1 MVRPGMSNSATWV
14 PVSSM
19 ALRMDGERLL
29 ILDQRR
35 LPDEERWIDAS
46 DPGVMEDC
54 IRTLAVRGAPL
65 IGVAAALC
73 LGLLVRDGCA
83 PDGFRAAAARLRAA
97 RPTAVNLMAAIDR
110 LLAAAAGDDLSR
122 VAGIALDVFLDDVAR
137 CDAMAAHGAAL
148 VEDGTGVITHCNTGG
163 LATVGVGTAL
173 GVIHRAHALGKR
185 VHVYVDETRPL
196 LQGGRLTAWELRRL
210 GIPHTLIT
218 DSMAAV
224 VLRAGRA
231 QRVFVGSDRVAR
243 NGDFANKVGTYSL
256 AVAAAYHRVPF
267 HPVAPWTTVDLAC
280 ADGDAIPIEL
290 RDADEVRGAAGSF
303 GSVRWCPRETDAFNP
318 SFDVT
323 PAALVT
329 SLVTDRGVFS
339 ADALRRGALHELAG

>member
-1 MVRPGMSNSATWV
+1 MSTRPAWH
-14 PVSSM
+14 PVTSM

-29 ILDQRR
+29 LLDQRR
-35 LPDEERWIDAS
+35 LPDEERWVDAT
-46 DPGVMEDC
+46 DPAVMEDC

-73 LGLLVRDGCA
+73 LGLLARAGCA
-83 PDGFRAAAARLRAA
+83 PGALRDAAARLRAA
-97 RPTAVNLMAAIDR
+97 RPTAVNLMAGIDR
-110 LLAAAAGDDLSR
+110 VLAAAPGDDLSG
-122 VAGIALDVFLDDVAR
+122 VGPVALDVFLDDVAR

-148 VEDGTGVITHCNTGG
+148 IEDGDGVITHCNTGG

-173 GVIHRAHALGKR
+173 GVIRRAHEGGKR

-224 VLRAGRA
+224 VLRAAKAR
-231 QRVFVGSDRVAR
+231 RVFVGSDRVAR

-256 AVAAAYHRVPF
+256 AVAAAYHRVDF

-280 ADGDAIPIEL
+280 PDGDAIPIEL

-303 GSVRWCPRETDAFNP
+303 GAVRWCPPETGAFNP
-318 SFDVT
+318 AFDVT
-323 PAALVT
+323 PASLVT

-339 ADALRRGALHELAG
+339 RDDLRRGALGALDD

>member
-1 MVRPGMSNSATWV
+1 MVCVGMSTSATWV

-19 ALRMDGERLL
+19 ALRMDGERLF

-46 DPGVMEDC
+46 HPRVMEDC

-73 LGLLVRDGCA
+73 LGLLVRGGCA
-83 PDGFRAAAARLRAA
+83 PDAFRAAAALLRAA
-97 RPTAVNLMAAIDR
+97 RPTAVNLMAAVDR

-122 VAGIALDVFLDDVAR
+122 VASIALDVFLDDVAR
-137 CDAMAAHGAAL
+137 CDAMATHGAAL
-148 VEDGTGVITHCNTGG
+148 VEDGTGVITHCNSGG

-256 AVAAAYHRVPF
+256 AVAAAHHRVPF
-267 HPVAPWTTVDLAC
+267 HPVAPWTTIDLAC
-280 ADGDAIPIEL
+280 ADGDAIPIEQ

-303 GSVRWCPRETDAFNP
+303 GSVRWCPRETEAFNP

-323 PAALVT
+323 PVALVT

-339 ADALRRGALHELAG
+339 ADELRSGVLSALAD